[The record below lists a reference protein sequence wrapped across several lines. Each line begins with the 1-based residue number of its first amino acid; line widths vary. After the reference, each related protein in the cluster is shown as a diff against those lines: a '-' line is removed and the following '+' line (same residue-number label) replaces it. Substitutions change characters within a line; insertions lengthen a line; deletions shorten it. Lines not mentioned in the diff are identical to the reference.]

1 MALQAHWAELYFT
14 CMGSLR
20 AMSLNDSKLFRKRY
34 LKYALEIDLI
44 EMTISDKPNS
54 LSQRYQLKN
63 KVNQ

>member
-1 MALQAHWAELYFT
+1 
-14 CMGSLR
+14 
-20 AMSLNDSKLFRKRY
+20 MSLNDSKLFRKRY